1 MVQKGDNV
9 SLKLRGKRGTYDVA
23 GTIER
28 IEPGVLEVRLHDHRV
43 IRIPRDVVIKAEINN
58 NVQAQQQCPDTGK
71 AASDP
76 IIREREVEWCA
87 FIRHHTI
94 GRGRNVSV
102 ESLEIVADYF
112 SSLLRSEAD
121 STIRNILGQIARSL
135 GLIRAQWLEFT
146 YDRRAM
152 NHSEAERTLTKATE
166 ICRSARLY
174 QLEGVLTDLLKVCQI
189 DQQAFERQATAHVN
203 LIHALAGETQH
214 VHSDRTFEFTVGI
227 CTDPSD
233 PPIEAVQVLVRANND
248 VQTRGISKGPRRL
261 TGGQR
266 GEFYIP
272 LVASASALKD
282 GAASF
287 AMQVKYRRH
296 DGTERQ
302 TPQERITV
310 LLQSAQ
316 DFTRIPNPYA
326 RFSGGAV
333 VDDDA
338 MFFGREELVDRMLSV
353 ITQGSSGQ
361 CFVLYGQKRTG
372 KSSVLRHMAKR
383 LPRPFLPIQ
392 LSVGQTDTDD
402 AAVSFIQQCI
412 DAVYIVLVRDFDIQD
427 LADTGWP
434 SENRIAA
441 RPLESFRRAFFAATT
456 RLAKLRGWRNCRL
469 VLLIDEFTYMYEYIV
484 EGRVDTS
491 FMRQWK
497 ALLETGLFSAVIV
510 GQDSMPKFKLAFP
523 NEFGVTHD
531 ERITY
536 LSLDEARRFAEKP
549 IALTDDSSR
558 FRGFALERL
567 VGLTAGNPFFQMI
580 FCDRLVRHLNE
591 TRNSH
596 VVEATVERVLDRL
609 CTGESALSLD
619 RFDSLIT
626 AAGESVSLAPREEY
640 LALLFKIATAEEGAS
655 GIDIVE
661 LALGDRGAELLHDLI
676 LREVVARDA
685 KGRIRIRVALFAEWL
700 RQNSDGNWT
709 RPW

>member
-1 MVQKGDNV
+1 MQTGDNA
-9 SLKLRGKRGTYDVA
+9 SLKVRGKRGTYDVA
-23 GTIER
+23 GTIIR
-28 IEPGVLEVRLHDHRV
+28 IEPDVFEIRLSDNRV
-43 IRIPRDVVIKAEINN
+43 IRIPRDVVVKIEVYEKKQAELPR
-58 NVQAQQQCPDTGK
+58 QDTRK
-71 AASDP
+71 VVSDP
-76 IIREREVEWCA
+76 SLPEREAEWCT
-87 FIRHHTI
+87 FIRQRAL

-102 ESLEIVADYF
+102 ESLEAVADYINE
-112 SSLLRSEAD
+112 LIRTEED
-121 STIRNILGQIARSL
+121 STIRNILGQIAYGF
-135 GLIRAQWLEFT
+135 GLIRAQWLEFA
-146 YDRRAM
+146 YARRVVQHA
-152 NHSEAERTLTKATE
+152 EAEHSLKKVTE
-166 ICRSARLY
+166 VCRSARLY
-174 QLEGVLTDLLKVCQI
+174 QLEAVLADLIGMCQTDQE
-189 DQQAFERQATAHVN
+189 AFERQATAHVHMV
-203 LIHALAGETQH
+203 HALAGETQH
-214 VHSDRTFEFTVGI
+214 VHPDRIFEFTVGI
-227 CTDPSD
+227 STDPSD

-248 VQTRGISKGPRRL
+248 VQTGGISKGPRRL
-261 TGGQR
+261 AGGQR
-266 GEFYIP
+266 GEFSIS
-272 LVASASALKD
+272 LLASASALTK
-282 GAASF
+282 GAATFSL
-287 AMQVKYRRH
+287 QVKYRRH

-302 TPQERITV
+302 TPQERVTV
-310 LLQSAQ
+310 LLQPAQ
-316 DFTRIPNPYA
+316 DFARIPNPYA

-333 VDDDA
+333 VDDDS

-402 AAVSFIQQCI
+402 AEVSFIQQCI
-412 DAVYIVLVRDFDIQD
+412 DAVYIVLVRDFNIQD
-427 LADTGWP
+427 LAGTGWP
-434 SENRIAA
+434 SENRITA

-456 RLAKLRGWRNCRL
+456 RLSKLPAWRNCRL
-469 VLLIDEFTYMYEYIV
+469 VLLIDEFTYMYEYIA
-484 EGRVDTS
+484 EGRVDAS

-531 ERITY
+531 ERISY
-536 LSLDEARRFAEKP
+536 LTLDEARRFGEEP
-549 IALTDDSSR
+549 IALADGSSR

-567 VGLTAGNPFFQMI
+567 VNLTAGNPFFQMI

-591 TRNSH
+591 TRSSH
-596 VVEATVERVLDRL
+596 VVEGTVERVLDRL
-609 CTGESALSLD
+609 CSGESVLSLD

-640 LALLFKIATAEEGAS
+640 LALLFEIANAEGGSS
-655 GIDIVE
+655 GIDPTD
-661 LALGDRGAELLHDLI
+661 LALDGRGSELLHDLV

-700 RQNSDGNWT
+700 RRNSDGNWA

>member
-1 MVQKGDNV
+1 METGDNV
-9 SLKLRGKRGTYDVA
+9 SLKLRGQRGTYDVA

-28 IEPGVLEVRLHDHRV
+28 IEPGIIEVRLPDRRV
-43 IRIPRDVVIKAEINN
+43 IRIPRDAVIRVEVHENAQAERSR
-58 NVQAQQQCPDTGK
+58 PDTSEVV
-71 AASDP
+71 SDSNLSK
-76 IIREREVEWCA
+76 REAEWCE
-87 FIRHHTI
+87 FIRQRAL

-102 ESLEIVADYF
+102 ESLETVSNYVNKLI
-112 SSLLRSEAD
+112 RSEED
-121 STIRNILGQIARSL
+121 SAIRNILGQVARGF
-135 GLIRAQWLEFT
+135 GLIRAQWLEFS
-146 YDRRAM
+146 YDRRAAH
-152 NHSEAERTLTKATE
+152 HSDAERSLTKVIE
-166 ICRSARLY
+166 SCQSARLY
-174 QLEGVLTDLLKVCQI
+174 QLEAVLADLLMMCQT
-189 DQQAFERQATAHVN
+189 DQEAFERQATAHVH
-203 LIHALAGETQH
+203 LVHALAGETQH
-214 VHSDRTFEFTVGI
+214 VHPDRTFEFTVGI
-227 CTDPSD
+227 STDPSD
-233 PPIEAVQVLVRANND
+233 PPIEAVRVLVRTNND
-248 VQTRGISKGPRRL
+248 VQTSGISKGPRRL

-266 GEFYIP
+266 GEFSIP
-272 LVASASALKD
+272 LLASASALTE
-282 GAASF
+282 GTATF
-287 AMQVKYRRH
+287 AVQVKYRRH
-296 DGTERQ
+296 DGAERQ

-310 LLQSAQ
+310 HLQPAQ
-316 DFTRIPNPYA
+316 DFARIPNPYA

-333 VDDDA
+333 VDDDS

-392 LSVGQTDTDD
+392 LSVGQTDTAD

-412 DAVYIVLVRDFDIQD
+412 DAVYIVLVRDFHIED
-427 LADTGWP
+427 LAGTGWP
-434 SENRIAA
+434 NETRIAA
-441 RPLESFRRAFFAATT
+441 RPLESFRRVFFAATT
-456 RLAKLRGWRNCRL
+456 RLSKLPAWRNCRL

-484 EGRVDTS
+484 EGRVDSS

-531 ERITY
+531 ERISY
-536 LSLDEARRFAEKP
+536 LALDEARRFAEEP
-549 IALTDDSSR
+549 IALADGSSR

-567 VGLTAGNPFFQMI
+567 VDLTAGNPFFQMI

-596 VVEATVERVLDRL
+596 IVEATVERVLDRV
-609 CTGESALSLD
+609 CSGESALSLD

-640 LALLFKIATAEEGAS
+640 LALLFKIATSEGGSS
-655 GIDIVE
+655 GIDIAE
-661 LALGDRGAELLHDLI
+661 LALGDRGSELLHDLI

-700 RQNSDGNWT
+700 RQNADGNWT
-709 RPW
+709 

>member
-1 MVQKGDNV
+1 
-9 SLKLRGKRGTYDVA
+9 L
-23 GTIER
+23 
-28 IEPGVLEVRLHDHRV
+28 
-43 IRIPRDVVIKAEINN
+43 
-58 NVQAQQQCPDTGK
+58 
-71 AASDP
+71 
-76 IIREREVEWCA
+76 
-87 FIRHHTI
+87 
-94 GRGRNVSV
+94 SV
-102 ESLEIVADYF
+102 ESLETVADYV
-112 SSLLRSEAD
+112 SRLIRTEED
-121 STIRNILGQIARSL
+121 STIRNILGQIARGF
-135 GLIRAQWLEFT
+135 GLIRAQWLEFS

-152 NHSEAERTLTKATE
+152 HHSEAEHTLTKATE
-166 ICRSARLY
+166 ACRSARLY
-174 QLEGVLTDLLKVCQI
+174 QLEAVLADLLRMCQT
-189 DQQAFERQATAHVN
+189 DQEAFERQATAHVHMV
-203 LIHALAGETQH
+203 HALTGETQH
-214 VHSDRTFEFTVGI
+214 VHPNRTFEFTVGI
-227 CTDPSD
+227 STDSSD
-233 PPIEAVQVLVRANND
+233 PPIEAIQVLVRANNE
-248 VQTRGISKGPRRL
+248 VQTGGISKGPRRL
-261 TGGQR
+261 AGGQR
-266 GEFYIP
+266 GEFSIP
-272 LVASASALKD
+272 LLASVSALTK
-282 GAASF
+282 GAATF

-310 LLQSAQ
+310 LLQPAQ

-333 VDDDA
+333 VDDDS
-338 MFFGREELVDRMLSV
+338 MFFGREELVDRMLAV
-353 ITQGSSGQ
+353 IAQGSSGQ

-372 KSSVLRHMAKR
+372 KSSVLRHMAER
-383 LPRPFLPIQ
+383 LPRPFLPIP

-412 DAVYIVLVRDFDIQD
+412 DAVYIVLVRDFGIQD
-427 LADTGWP
+427 LAGTGWP
-434 SENRIAA
+434 SENRIAV

-456 RLAKLRGWRNCRL
+456 RLSKLPAWRNCRL

-484 EGRVDTS
+484 EGRVDAS

-536 LSLDEARRFAEKP
+536 IALDEARRFAEEP
-549 IALTDDSSR
+549 IALADGSSR

-567 VGLTAGNPFFQMI
+567 VNLTAGNPFFQMI

-591 TRNSH
+591 TRSSH
-596 VVEATVERVLDRL
+596 VVEGTVERVLDRL
-609 CTGESALSLD
+609 CSGESALSLD

-640 LALLFKIATAEEGAS
+640 LALLFKIANAEGGS
-655 GIDIVE
+655 SDIAD
-661 LALGDRGAELLHDLI
+661 LALGDRGSELLHDLI

-685 KGRIRIRVALFAEWL
+685 KGRIQIRVSLFAEWL
-700 RQNSDGNWT
+700 RQNADGNWV